1 MEFAENRGKAEQKML
16 ALYLGMQKSYSQ
28 SKQ

>member
-1 MEFAENRGKAEQKML
+1 MEFAENRWKAEQKML

-28 SKQ
+28 S